1 MTFNFSLEES
11 KAEDFNKAAFFN
23 FFQNESGGKIQLE
36 NERVFIAQSVDSTN
50 TRLKALLQESTSI
63 QELHKTIL
71 ASASQTSGYGRLSR
85 SFYSP
90 DQNGI
95 YFSFIYIPREPAFNP
110 AFYTVS
116 SALAVSLAVEELT
129 GIKPKIK
136 WVNDLYV
143 GDKKACGILAE
154 GFCLP
159 GADSVSAMVIGIGI
173 NLHTDAEKLP
183 EEIKKT
189 AGGIFDS
196 TGIKTCSRSQ
206 LLAKAIY
213 KCFDFLD
220 SGKAGWK
227 NIVQSY
233 RERSYLDGKSVLVRP
248 LAGDDKSSYR
258 AKVLG
263 ISDELELEVECE
275 DGSIKRLSTGEVT
288 LHQD

>member
-1 MTFNFSLEES
+1 MTFNIGLEES
-11 KAEDFNKAAFFN
+11 KAEDFNKDAFFT
-23 FFQNESGGKIQLE
+23 FFEKESKGKIQLE
-36 NERVFIAQSVDSTN
+36 NKKVFIAQSVDSTN
-50 TRLKALLQESTSI
+50 TRLKALLQESKSI

-95 YFSFIYIPREPAFNP
+95 YFSFIYIPQETAFNP

-116 SALAVSLAVEELT
+116 AALAVSLAVEEVT
-129 GIKPKIK
+129 GIKTKIK

-143 GDKKACGILAE
+143 SDKKVCGILAE
-154 GFCLP
+154 GFCPP
-159 GADSVSAMVIGIGI
+159 GSDSISAMVIGIGI

-196 TGIKTCSRSQ
+196 TDGKTCSRSQ
-206 LLAKAIY
+206 LLAKSMF
-213 KCFDFLD
+213 KCLDFLD

-227 NIVQSY
+227 NLVQSY
-233 RERSYLDGKSVLVRP
+233 RERSYLDGKRVLVRP
-248 LAGDDKSSYR
+248 LAGNDKNSYR
-258 AKVLG
+258 AKVIG